1 MKNARAPSAPHR
13 RTIAGPDSLAASRAV
28 EQHGGMALSYLET
41 GAQRAV
47 KADGSFFELPHPV
60 MEKRAPDEA
69 QFRDKLDW
77 VAQHLRP
84 VR

>member
-1 MKNARAPSAPHR
+1 MR
-13 RTIAGPDSLAASRAV
+13 
-28 EQHGGMALSYLET
+28 LET

-69 QFRDKLDW
+69 QFRDKLGW
-77 VAQHLRP
+77 VERLLRP